1 MHTVIRT
8 YRNHPTLA
16 DELAKQSQA
25 IEAEIGSVPGF
36 VSYELIKTPQG
47 AVTIT
52 VSEDARG
59 CNESTQRA
67 ADWLQKNMPDLHVP
81 TPEVYSGKVTFRF
94 SKAPA
99 LV

>member
-8 YRNHPTLA
+8 YRNHPALA
-16 DELAKQSQA
+16 DELAKHSPA
-25 IEAEIGSVPGF
+25 IEAELGSVSGF

-47 AVTIT
+47 AVAIT
-52 VSEDARG
+52 VCEDARG
-59 CNESTQRA
+59 CDESTRRA
-67 ADWLQKNMPDLHVP
+67 GDWLSRNLPTLNIP
-81 TPEVYSGKVTFRF
+81 TPEVYSGKVIFRF